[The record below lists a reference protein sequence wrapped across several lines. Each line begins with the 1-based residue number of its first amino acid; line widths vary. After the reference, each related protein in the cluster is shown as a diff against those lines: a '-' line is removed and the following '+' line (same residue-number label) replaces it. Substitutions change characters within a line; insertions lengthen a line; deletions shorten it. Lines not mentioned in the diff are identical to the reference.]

1 MEDPWSV
8 DEEIRKQMEFH
19 ESSYVPKF
27 PKTALKSMPM
37 KNAVR
42 KVPFATKCKVFARDG
57 SKCVCCGTSQNL
69 E

>member
-8 DEEIRKQMEFH
+8 DEEIRKQVEFN

-27 PKTALKSMPM
+27 PKTASKSMPM

-42 KVPFATKCKVFARDG
+42 KVTLAVKREVFERDG
-57 SKCVCCGTSQNL
+57 
-69 E
+69 